1 MATYYLDTSALAK
14 TVLSAEQGATALS
27 RLRGPGDQ
35 WLTSDLGRTET
46 ARVLMRR
53 ELPPTAIFD
62 ALRGIAVIQL
72 TRDTYDLAGRLQ
84 PARLRSLDAIHVAA
98 ALSLGPELTAVV
110 TYDARMA
117 EAARL
122 NGLTVLSPGVDAL

>member
-1 MATYYLDTSALAK
+1 MAHYYFDSSAIAK
-14 TVLSAEQGATALS
+14 LFLVSEIGAAELL
-27 RLRGPGDQ
+27 RLHAGGDM
-35 WLTSDLGRTET
+35 WYTSDLCRTEA
-46 ARVLMRR
+46 ARAFARADAPPDTLAKVL
-53 ELPPTAIFD
+53 T
-62 ALRGIAVIQL
+62 GIGVIEP